1 MWGNKKSFI
10 SVRDVVAIGIG
21 TAVFF
26 VLMRFLAIPTPVSN
40 TTINLGEPWLS
51 LIGAIFGPIVGFL
64 VGFIG
69 HALNDTA
76 SGWGVWWTWVFADG
90 VLGLLLGLTKSRLK
104 LQSEHSTKKKIIF
117 FNIWQVVSNAIAW
130 FLIAP
135 LGDIVVYKQPAAKVF
150 LQGIW
155 AGIGNIVAIAIVG
168 TILLVAYSKTRTRSG
183 SLKSED

>member
-1 MWGNKKSFI
+1 
-10 SVRDVVAIGIG
+10 
-21 TAVFF
+21 
-26 VLMRFLAIPTPVSN
+26 
-40 TTINLGEPWLS
+40 
-51 LIGAIFGPIVGFL
+51 
-64 VGFIG
+64 
-69 HALNDTA
+69 
-76 SGWGVWWTWVFADG
+76 
-90 VLGLLLGLTKSRLK
+90 
-104 LQSEHSTKKKIIF
+104 F
-117 FNIWQVVSNAIAW
+117 FNIWQVVSNAIVW